1 LNTIHS
7 QNSDIPQ
14 NVIFVKNKFIAN
26 VVKMRTYWS
35 RVGPK
40 SKKAGVLKEKI
51 QTHTKGNKSWQ
62 DGGRN

>member
-1 LNTIHS
+1 
-7 QNSDIPQ
+7 
-14 NVIFVKNKFIAN
+14 VIIVKNKFIAN

-40 SKKAGVLKEKI
+40 LKKVGVLKEKI
-51 QTHTKGNKSWQ
+51 KTHTKGNEPWQ

>member
-40 SKKAGVLKEKI
+40 SKKVGVLKEKI
-51 QTHTKGNKSWQ
+51 QTHTKGNESWQ